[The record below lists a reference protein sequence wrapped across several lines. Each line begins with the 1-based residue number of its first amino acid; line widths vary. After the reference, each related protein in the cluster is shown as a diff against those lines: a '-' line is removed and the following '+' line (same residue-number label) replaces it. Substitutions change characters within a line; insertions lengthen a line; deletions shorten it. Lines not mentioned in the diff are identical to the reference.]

1 MLKRIIF
8 GIVASFM
15 CLMAHAQDTA
25 VNGPLLTL
33 KDAIDIALDQ
43 NFNIRIAKVA
53 LDQAKANN
61 TIGNAGMLPTISAI
75 GTLNK
80 SLTDARI
87 ELATGD
93 VQNRH
98 NAQSQ
103 TVGGA
108 VQLNWTLF
116 DGLSMFVAKDR
127 LNELEQ
133 IGRIQLQSQ
142 LQATISSVIL
152 SYSSVVYEKQQ
163 LIALDTAM
171 SLAYSRMTIAKKNFE
186 VGTSAKTD
194 YLQAQVDF
202 NASKF
207 ASLTQDARLRQM
219 KDSLMLLLGRD
230 QFASFDVEDSLDTN
244 PNLTFNAKEQWMD
257 GNFDVQLAAEQKQ
270 LSVFD
275 LKLTNRLQIPTL
287 NFTASYNYNRL
298 QTDAGATLFNRTY
311 GPQAGLNLNLP
322 LFDGF
327 NLQRQKKVARLEVTR
342 QDLLFQYTQSRVAMQ
357 YRVAWRA
364 YANALEGLNL
374 ERENI
379 KYAAENV
386 MIQQARFRVGVSN
399 TLELREAENSY
410 VEALTRLVDAGYAL
424 KVAETKLLVI
434 ENKLVR

>member
-1 MLKRIIF
+1 MS
-8 GIVASFM
+8 GI
-15 CLMAHAQDTA
+15 LHAQDTT
-25 VNGPLLTL
+25 VNGPILTL

-43 NFNIRIAKVA
+43 NFNIRIEKVS
-53 LDQAKANN
+53 LEQAKANN

-75 GTLNK
+75 GTLSK
-80 SLTDARI
+80 SITDAKI
-87 ELATGD
+87 ELATGGE
-93 VQNRH
+93 QNRH
-98 NAQSQ
+98 NAQAQ
-103 TVGGA
+103 TLGGA

-116 DGLSMFVAKDR
+116 DGLRMFVAKDR

-133 IGRIQLQSQ
+133 IGNIQLRSQ

-194 YLQAQVDF
+194 YLQAQVDY
-202 NASKF
+202 NASKY
-207 ASLTQDARLRQM
+207 ASIVQDAKLRQL
-219 KDSLMLLLGRD
+219 KDSLMLLLSRD
-230 QFASFDVEDSLDTN
+230 QFANFEVEDSLKLN
-244 PNLTFNAKEQWMD
+244 PDLTFNEKELWMNN
-257 GNFDVQLAAEQKQ
+257 NFDVQLAAEQKQ

-275 LKLTNRLQIPTL
+275 LELTKRLQIPTL
-287 NFTASYNYNRL
+287 NLAASYNYNRL
-298 QTDAGATLFNRTY
+298 QNDAGATLFNRTY
-311 GPQAGLNLNLP
+311 GPQVGLNLNLP
-322 LFDGF
+322 IFDGF
-327 NLQRQKKVARLEVTR
+327 NLQRQKKVARLEVNR
-342 QDLLFQYTQSRVAMQ
+342 QDLLYQYTQSRVAMQ

-364 YANALEGLNL
+364 YENALEGLKL

-386 MIQQARFRVGVSN
+386 MIQQARFKVGVSN

-434 ENKLVR
+434 ENRLVQ